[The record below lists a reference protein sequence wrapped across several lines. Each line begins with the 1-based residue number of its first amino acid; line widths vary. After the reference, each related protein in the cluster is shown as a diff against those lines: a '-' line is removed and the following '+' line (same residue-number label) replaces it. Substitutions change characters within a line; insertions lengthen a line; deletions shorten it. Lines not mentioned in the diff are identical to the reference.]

1 MNGSMDEISATW
13 SKLIVNFDMVKFSPF
28 LKVVLRIQN
37 EFFVLGRLLTDYIE
51 SLRLDVDN

>member
-28 LKVVLRIQN
+28 LKVVLRIQH